1 MYKLAFLDSYFNVFY
16 TRFTVIFEIV
26 FLILILKCL
35 ILQSIAV
42 HQSYFTCGG
51 RWLHGA
57 DPSFSVI
64 ITPKVSSLFVS
75 KSVLILCRLVQ
86 NHHSDGTFLTI
97 LKLKVS
103 LLTTH
108 RLLGTSCSLVF
119 SFSFI

>member
-16 TRFTVIFEIV
+16 TRFTVILEIV

-42 HQSYFTCGG
+42 HQSSFTCGG

-64 ITPKVSSLFVS
+64 IRPKVSSLFVS
-75 KSVLILCRLVQ
+75 KYVLILVQ
-86 NHHSDGTFLTI
+86 NHHPDGTFLTI

-103 LLTTH
+103 LLPTH

-119 SFSFI
+119 TFSFI